1 MVEQRRT
8 EPVVNPMSPTA
19 AASHVSAVVV
29 ASTPERLRDATSTA
43 LRREVGA
50 NSLGVAHRI
59 ATTTPDHPPDDSLDD
74 WVDKADVFVDA
85 VFALD
90 APALL
95 ASRARVTVSNPAAV
109 FILVA
114 DEVDDR
120 SERAVRQADLVVVS
134 DRTKPAVA
142 RMPLRAPM
150 MDIPGSGDGEK
161 ASGSWLAVLSRAVA
175 IRTRAVGEVAV
186 HLRPTAQPEGH

>member
-1 MVEQRRT
+1 MT
-8 EPVVNPMSPTA
+8 SGA
-19 AASHVSAVVV
+19 ATSADGVSDASHVSAVIV
-29 ASTPERLRDATSTA
+29 ASSPERLRDTTSTA

-50 NSLGVAHRI
+50 NGFGVAHRI
-59 ATTTPDHPPDDSLDD
+59 ATTTPDHPPEDSLDD

-95 ASRARVTVSNPAAV
+95 ASRASVTARNPAAV

-114 DEVDDR
+114 DQVDGR
-120 SERAVRQADLVVVS
+120 TERAVRQADLVVVS

-161 ASGSWLAVLSRAVA
+161 PSGSWLAVLSRAVA
-175 IRTRAVGEVAV
+175 IRTRAVGEVTD
-186 HLRPTAQPEGH
+186 HLRSMAQQEGQI